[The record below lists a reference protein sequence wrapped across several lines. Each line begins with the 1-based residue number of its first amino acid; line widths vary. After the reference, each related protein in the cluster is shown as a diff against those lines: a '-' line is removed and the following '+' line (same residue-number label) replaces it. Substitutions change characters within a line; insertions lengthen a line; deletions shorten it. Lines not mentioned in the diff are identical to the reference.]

1 MLPEFLN
8 SDYLRLP
15 TASNNLHIDCRLRAR
30 NSVREPLPFIH
41 AATASCCDNRVKQE
55 LAMNRNSIRALI
67 ATVLLA
73 TAALSGCA
81 TVGDESSVYAGT
93 DVLSQD
99 RMTGA

>member
-1 MLPEFLN
+1 
-8 SDYLRLP
+8 
-15 TASNNLHIDCRLRAR
+15 
-30 NSVREPLPFIH
+30 
-41 AATASCCDNRVKQE
+41 
-55 LAMNRNSIRALI
+55 MNRNSIRALI

-81 TVGDESSVYAGT
+81 TVGAESFVYAGT

>member
-15 TASNNLHIDCRLRAR
+15 AVSNNLHADCRLRASH
-30 NSVREPLPFIH
+30 SVREPLPFIH
-41 AATASCCDNRVKQE
+41 AATGSCCDNLVKKE
-55 LAMNRNSIRALI
+55 LAMTRNSIRALI

-81 TVGDESSVYAGT
+81 TVGDESFLHAGT